1 MTYNANRER
10 VLPKKTMNELLRSN
24 LLYLPKSTLED
35 LLKSLKYYLEHDK
48 YDSLAEKQEW
58 EATKITIE
66 RRSNCEA
73 LTRETQ

>member
-1 MTYNANRER
+1 MAYNANRER

-35 LLKSLKYYLEHDK
+35 LLKSLEYYLEHDR